1 MIHCS
6 NQQKLVKDLK
16 EMSTDGKQAQEMS
29 GTNENC

>member
-1 MIHCS
+1 MQITLLTVFTKK
-6 NQQKLVKDLK
+6 NK